1 MEKTNNFE
9 NYEIEKKV
17 ENFNNIEIEDILN
30 PDNKQFTTYPIKYQ
44 SIWDMYQKQ
53 LSCFWKAQEID
64 FSKDYDDFKTLNKD
78 EQHFIKMILAFFA
91 SSDGIINFNLG
102 SRFLNEIQIPEA
114 LTCYTFQ
121 MMMENIHS
129 EVYSLMLDNLV
140 KDKKEKD
147 ILLNSI
153 KTIPSIK
160 TIADW
165 SFKWI
170 CSKESFAHRVIA
182 FAVIEG
188 ILFSGTFASI
198 FWIKKYKSNGKI
210 FLQGLIKSNEFIS
223 RDEGLHTLFAC
234 EIYKLLKYKLP
245 QEEVYNIIK
254 DGVKV
259 SQSFMNDS
267 LPVKLIG
274 MSNDLMNDYL
284 EYVADRLL
292 VLLGY
297 EKLYGKQNPFQFM
310 ETIGMLQKTNFFESR
325 PTEYQ
330 SAYSDTNK
338 SKKIDMIILDEN
350 F

>member
-1 MEKTNNFE
+1 MSQEEVKNQSYFKTE
-9 NYEIEKKV
+9 NYKDEES
-17 ENFNNIEIEDILN
+17 EDILN
-30 PDNKQFTTYPIKYQ
+30 PDNKQFTTYPIKYNT
-44 SIWDMYQKQ
+44 IWDMYQKQ

-64 FSKDYDDFKTLNKD
+64 FSKDYDDFSTLNKD

-91 SSDGIINFNLG
+91 SSDGIVNFNL
-102 SRFLNEIQIPEA
+102 SNRFLKEIQIQEA
-114 LTCYTFQ
+114 TTCYTFQ

-140 KDKKEKD
+140 KDNTEKD
-147 ILLNSI
+147 LLLNSI
-153 KTIPSIK
+153 RTIPAIK
-160 TIADW
+160 RIADW
-165 SFKWI
+165 TFRWI
-170 CSKESFAHRVIA
+170 ESDKSFAHRVIA

-198 FWIKKYKSNGKI
+198 FWIKKYKSQGKL

-234 EIYKLLKYKLP
+234 EIYKLLKNKLP
-245 QEEVYNIIK
+245 QNDVYEIIK

-274 MSNDLMNDYL
+274 MSNDMMNDYL

-292 VLLGY
+292 VMLGY
-297 EKLYGKQNPFQFM
+297 EKLYLKQNPFQFM

-338 SKKIDMIILDEN
+338 IKKMDTIILDEN